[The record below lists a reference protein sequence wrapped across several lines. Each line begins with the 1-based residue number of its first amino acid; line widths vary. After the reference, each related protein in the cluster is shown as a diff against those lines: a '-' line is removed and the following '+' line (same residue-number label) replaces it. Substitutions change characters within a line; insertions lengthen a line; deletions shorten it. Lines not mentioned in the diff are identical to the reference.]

1 MEGGRWDEVSDEVKD
16 LISRILCKEDIR
28 ISAAEA
34 FQHPWFDHMRRLEE
48 ENDTT
53 GAVHQRNQSVA
64 RALAN
69 LRSFSSKNTA
79 KQAALG
85 YLIQHFLNMNDAVEL
100 QQVFAD
106 LDTSGDGT
114 LSRVEL
120 INGYRKHFGA
130 DFDEQRVDN
139 LITMADSSGDG
150 LISLNEFMMV
160 SVNQEKFL
168 THQRLESIFQEL
180 DLDGNHRISMD
191 ELNQFLGRSEHLDK
205 EQLQQAFEDV
215 DPEGVG
221 EIDFP
226 AFQQLIQNLLA

>member
-1 MEGGRWDEVSDEVKD
+1 MHGVFGTSYYIAPEVIEGTYSEKCDVWSVGVILYILLAGEPPFNGATDEEIVEKIKVGEYSFDGARWDEVSPEAKD
-16 LISRILCKEDIR
+16 LIARILCKEDER
-28 ISAAEA
+28 ISASDA
-34 FQHPWFDHMRRLEE
+34 FQHPWFDLVRRMEE
-48 ENDTT
+48 EHDSV
-53 GAVHQRNQSVA
+53 AVHQRGQNVA

-130 DFDEQRVDN
+130 DFDEQRVDHM
-139 LITMADSSGDG
+139 ITMADSSGDG

-160 SVNQEKFL
+160 CVNQEKFL
-168 THQRLESIFQEL
+168 T
-180 DLDGNHRISMD
+180 
-191 ELNQFLGRSEHLDK
+191 
-205 EQLQQAFEDV
+205 
-215 DPEGVG
+215 
-221 EIDFP
+221 
-226 AFQQLIQNLLA
+226 

>member
-1 MEGGRWDEVSDEVKD
+1 
-16 LISRILCKEDIR
+16 
-28 ISAAEA
+28 
-34 FQHPWFDHMRRLEE
+34 
-48 ENDTT
+48 
-53 GAVHQRNQSVA
+53 
-64 RALAN
+64 
-69 LRSFSSKNTA
+69 
-79 KQAALG
+79 
-85 YLIQHFLNMNDAVEL
+85 MNDAVEL

>member
-1 MEGGRWDEVSDEVKD
+1 M
-16 LISRILCKEDIR
+16 LCKEEHR
-28 ISAAEA
+28 LTAAEA
-34 FQHPWFDHMRRLEE
+34 FQHPWFELCRRMEE
-48 ENDTT
+48 EEEPA
-53 GAVHQRNQSVA
+53 AVHQREQNVA

-69 LRSFSSKNTA
+69 LKSFSSKNKV

-114 LSRVEL
+114 LSREEL
-120 INGYRKHFGA
+120 VQGYRKHFGH

-160 SVNQEKFL
+160 CVNQEKFL
-168 THQRLESIFQEL
+168 TQQRLESIFREI
-180 DLDGNHRISMD
+180 DLDKNQRVSLE
-191 ELNQFLGRSEHLDK
+191 ELNAFLG
-205 EQLQQAFEDV
+205 
-215 DPEGVG
+215 
-221 EIDFP
+221 
-226 AFQQLIQNLLA
+226 